1 MNENESASPRKVM
14 YWTGVVMSVIP
25 SLMLLM
31 ASVMSLSKSAQVLQG
46 MAQFGYPENAIPAIG
61 AACLVSTV
69 LYIIPRTAVLGA
81 ILLTGYL
88 GGAVA
93 THVRV
98 EAEKFTFLMPVVFAA
113 LVWGGLFF
121 RDARISE
128 SAPLEEIEMTSNDQ
142 PNTLGLLAGAHHM
155 ISHRQ
160 PTSSTSQRNLLCN

>member
-1 MNENESASPRKVM
+1 MNEHEPAATGKGM

-46 MAQFGYPENAIPAIG
+46 MAQFGYPENAITAIG

-93 THVRV
+93 THVRLSEGV
-98 EAEKFTFLMPVVFAA
+98 FPVSFPIIMGV
-113 LVWGGLFF
+113 LVW
-121 RDARISE
+121 
-128 SAPLEEIEMTSNDQ
+128 
-142 PNTLGLLAGAHHM
+142 
-155 ISHRQ
+155 
-160 PTSSTSQRNLLCN
+160 

>member
-1 MNENESASPRKVM
+1 MNENKPAPTGKGM

-31 ASVMSLSKSAQVLQG
+31 ASVMSLSKSAQAMQG
-46 MAQFGYPENAIPAIG
+46 MTNSATRKMPSPQLARPA
-61 AACLVSTV
+61 CVSTV
-69 LYIIPRTAVLGA
+69 LYIIPRTTVLGA

-113 LVWGGLFF
+113 LIWGGLFF
-121 RDARISE
+121 RDARI
-128 SAPLEEIEMTSNDQ
+128 
-142 PNTLGLLAGAHHM
+142 
-155 ISHRQ
+155 
-160 PTSSTSQRNLLCN
+160 RNLLPWRK

>member
-1 MNENESASPRKVM
+1 MNKNEPAPTGKGM

-31 ASVMSLSKSAQVLQG
+31 ASVMSLSKSAQALQG
-46 MAQFGYPENAIPAIG
+46 MAQFGYPENAITAIG

-98 EAEKFTFLMPVVFAA
+98 GEGWCPTLFPVVFGA
-113 LVWGGLFF
+113 LLWGGLYL
-121 RDARISE
+121 RDERLRALL
-128 SAPLEEIEMTSNDQ
+128 PLRT
-142 PNTLGLLAGAHHM
+142 
-155 ISHRQ
+155 
-160 PTSSTSQRNLLCN
+160 

>member
-93 THVRV
+93 THVR
-98 EAEKFTFLMPVVFAA
+98 ARPRNSRFSCRSFSPRWSGAGSFFATRA
-113 LVWGGLFF
+113 FGICSLGGN
-121 RDARISE
+121 R
-128 SAPLEEIEMTSNDQ
+128 NDFER
-142 PNTLGLLAGAHHM
+142 PTEHTGSPGRGHHM

-160 PTSSTSQRNLLCN
+160 PTSSTSQWNLLCN